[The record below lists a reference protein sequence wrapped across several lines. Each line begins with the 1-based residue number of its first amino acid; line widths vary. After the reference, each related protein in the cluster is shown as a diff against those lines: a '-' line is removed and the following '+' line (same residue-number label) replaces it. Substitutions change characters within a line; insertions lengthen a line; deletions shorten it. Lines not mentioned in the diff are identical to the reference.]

1 MENVKTPFVANSFY
15 FCDPDGRT
23 DYVQNRSPL
32 PVDERTPY
40 INRLVFENVDCT
52 DCHAAAAFFIGL
64 PERKINEIVMRNV
77 SVSFAKEPV
86 PFVPAMLCGVDGMA
100 GKGILAEN
108 VHSLVLDNVSLS
120 GQSGQPCELVSIAA
134 GTGEMDYTEIM
145 RFIKKDK
152 PYIHV
157 SLENTTPENAE
168 TSRKFIE
175 SVWEGV

>member
-1 MENVKTPFVANSFY
+1 MPFKNTDRGLRIKTRRGRGELSVVDNVIFRNIKMENVKTPFVANSFY

-23 DYVQNRSPL
+23 EYVQNRSPL
-32 PVDERTPY
+32 PVDERIPY

-86 PFVPAMLCGVDGMA
+86 PFVPAMLCGVDEMA

-108 VHSLVLDNVSLS
+108 VHTPVLDNVSLS
-120 GQSGQPCELVSIAA
+120 GQSGQPCELYNVDCVK
-134 GTGEMDYTEIM
+134 GDVTVC
-145 RFIKKDK
+145 R
-152 PYIHV
+152 
-157 SLENTTPENAE
+157 
-168 TSRKFIE
+168 
-175 SVWEGV
+175 